1 MTFQFWAYTCQKL
14 IHSFQVTYVQK
25 SWYVATKGF
34 IFYYA
39 CGLDPYLLNHQRDH
53 FFREPR
59 KFEYL
64 RTLVDGAHWQG
75 QKKLKRPDRSGR
87 GGHLGCSEGFNF
99 NLKEGVLSQGREQMH
114 SRLTKLTSSLCQMNY
129 NSFMIFWKYILP

>member
-1 MTFQFWAYTCQKL
+1 MKPSKRPFFL
-14 IHSFQVTYVQK
+14 
-25 SWYVATKGF
+25 
-34 IFYYA
+34 
-39 CGLDPYLLNHQRDH
+39 
-53 FFREPR
+53 FREPR

-87 GGHLGCSEGFNF
+87 GGHLGCLEGFNF
-99 NLKEGVLSQGREQMH
+99 NLKERVLFQGREQMH

-129 NSFMIFWKYILP
+129 NSFMIFLCSGKELQYLPLSVGWLVCLSVEKISNSGFHIYIRVD